1 MTYTSQGNDNTT
13 GCLLDYPYFKK
24 HKKSKINYLEIFQ
37 GTVRVW

>member
-1 MTYTSQGNDNTT
+1 MTYTSQENDT
-13 GCLLDYPYFKK
+13 GCLLDYPYFKR